1 MSNGNGWGGARPGA
15 GRKKKPLANRL
26 QEGGEATAVHFPV
39 QPVPPEMP
47 EVKEYLDDEQ
57 RMGELPAKEIYE
69 ETWKWLSERGCV
81 QLINP
86 HMIERY
92 SMSMGRWVQ
101 CEKLISQLSP
111 VAKQF
116 NGEVK
121 ANPLV
126 AISQNYLR
134 EARTVWNEIWYIVQ
148 ANCTEK
154 VTVDPQDDL
163 MENLLG
169 L

>member
-1 MSNGNGWGGARPGA
+1 MANANGWGGARPGA
-15 GRKKKPLANRL
+15 GRKKKPLAEKL
-26 QEGGEATAVHFPV
+26 QAGQEAGAIQFPK
-39 QPVPPEMP
+39 QPEAPQMP
-47 EVKEYLDDEQ
+47 EIREYLDDEQ
-57 RMGELPAKEIYE
+57 RMGELYAKEIYE
-69 ETWKWLSERGCV
+69 ETWNWLAERGCIHLV
-81 QLINP
+81 NP

-101 CEKLISQLSP
+101 CEKLISTLSP

-116 NGEVK
+116 NGEIK

-134 EARTVWNEIWYIVQ
+134 EARTIWNEIWYIVQ

-154 VTVDPQDDL
+154 VDVNPQDDL
-163 MENLLG
+163 MESLLG
-169 L
+169 V